1 MYVSCFP
8 FQIHGPDAGTSF
20 AEVVRTMDDLVK
32 SGKVRYVG
40 ACNLTGYQM
49 QKFVEVAKQLGA
61 NPWVSLQVRDKMW
74 LDQSE

>member
-1 MYVSCFP
+1 M
-8 FQIHGPDAGTSF
+8 
-20 AEVVRTMDDLVK
+20 VRTMDDLVK

-61 NPWVSLQVRDKMW
+61 NPWVSLQVG
-74 LDQSE
+74 DQT